1 METTKAMCMHNNSRD
16 LRKKQ
21 KQIKNKGVFS
31 KWGKG
36 HLQVCSFFFSC
47 FSSIQFGVQVK
58 KIQAGVNNPS
68 LRNSLISQGT
78 DGSVT

>member
-36 HLQVCSFFFSC
+36 HLQVCSFFSRVL
-47 FSSIQFGVQVK
+47 VQY
-58 KIQAGVNNPS
+58 N
-68 LRNSLISQGT
+68 LEFR
-78 DGSVT
+78 